1 VTRHGVRRYEHRTP
15 GDTAHRAPTCAAFLT
30 RAAAYFAA
38 HGIPRLL
45 TDNAKN
51 YRTSHAFQ
59 QSCVA
64 LGVRQKFTDPM
75 PMDQRAASWPPNGP
89 SAGST
94 PATTRTLSPSGPGW
108 QATRHPTAAEAMT
121 EYS

>member
-45 TDNAKN
+45 TDNATN

-64 LGVRQKFTDPM
+64 LGVRQKFTRPD
-75 PMDQRAASWPPNGP
+75 AH
-89 SAGST
+89 
-94 PATTRTLSPSGPGW
+94 GPG
-108 QATRHPTAAEAMT
+108 RILAAEWA
-121 EYS
+121 